1 MHTRVLTF
9 TGAKNIDG
17 GVDYLRQ
24 KVVPLLKEQKGY
36 RGVNASADRSGGVLG
51 ILSLWETESD
61 REASESALAKARQEG
76 LDIIGG
82 ELTVETFE
90 QLLSEVA
97 DPPGPGSA
105 LMVTRISMDPAKIDE
120 NLAFFKSDILPRIK
134 ANAGFQAV
142 RNMIDRKTGHG
153 LVGTV
158 WANQD
163 AMKAAAAEAQS
174 RRQEG
179 IARGVSFGDVSY
191 REILFADMR

>member
-76 LDIIGG
+76 LDITGG
-82 ELTVETFE
+82 QLTVETFE
-90 QLLSEVA
+90 QLL
-97 DPPGPGSA
+97 
-105 LMVTRISMDPAKIDE
+105 
-120 NLAFFKSDILPRIK
+120 
-134 ANAGFQAV
+134 
-142 RNMIDRKTGHG
+142 
-153 LVGTV
+153 
-158 WANQD
+158 
-163 AMKAAAAEAQS
+163 
-174 RRQEG
+174 
-179 IARGVSFGDVSY
+179 
-191 REILFADMR
+191 

>member
-1 MHTRVLTF
+1 MHTRLLTF
-9 TGAKNIDG
+9 TDAKNIDG
-17 GVDYLRQ
+17 GVDFLRQ
-24 KVVPLLKEQKGY
+24 KVVPILNEQKGY
-36 RGVNASADRSGGVLG
+36 RGVSASADRSGGVLG
-51 ILSLWETESD
+51 ILTLWETAAD

-142 RNMIDRKTGHG
+142 RNMIDRKAGHG

-163 AMKAAAAEAQS
+163 AMKAGAAEAQS

>member
-36 RGVNASADRSGGVLG
+36 RGVTASVDRSGGVFG

-142 RNMIDRKTGHG
+142 RNMIDRKAGHG

>member
-36 RGVNASADRSGGVLG
+36 RGVTASVDRSGGVFG
-51 ILSLWETESD
+51 ILSLWETEPD

-90 QLLSEVA
+90 QLVSEVA

-120 NLAFFKSDILPRIK
+120 NLAFFKSDVLPRIK
-134 ANAGFQAV
+134 AGAGFQAV

>member
-36 RGVNASADRSGGVLG
+36 RGVTASVDRSGGVFG

-142 RNMIDRKTGHG
+142 RNMIDRKAGHG

-163 AMKAAAAEAQS
+163 AMKAGAAEAQS

>member
-76 LDIIGG
+76 LDITGG
-82 ELTVETFE
+82 QLTVETFE

-120 NLAFFKSDILPRIK
+120 NVAFFKSDVLPRIK

-142 RNMIDRKTGHG
+142 RNMIDRKTGQG
-153 LVGTV
+153 LVGTA